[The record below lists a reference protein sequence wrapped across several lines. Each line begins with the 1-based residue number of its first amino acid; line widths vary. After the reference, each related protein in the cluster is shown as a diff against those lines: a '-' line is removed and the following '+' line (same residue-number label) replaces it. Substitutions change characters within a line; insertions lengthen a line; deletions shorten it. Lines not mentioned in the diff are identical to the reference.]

1 MKARQIIKE
10 KQNYEKDYKNFLEM
24 IVQIDPVSY
33 IGILSL
39 LGVPASVSVKEH
51 GVDKKRGRA
60 FEDTFPEV
68 VEKYSKLSTR
78 KRQTLNTLLKKYIKE
93 QKQDA
98 KKEKHS
104 QDGDE

>member
-1 MKARQIIKE
+1 MKAKQIIKE
-10 KQNYEKDYKNFLEM
+10 KQTYEKDYKDFLGM
-24 IVQIDPVSY
+24 IVQIDPMSY

-39 LGVPASVSVKEH
+39 LGVPASITVKEH

-60 FEDTFPEV
+60 FEDTFSEV

-93 QKQDA
+93 QKQDS
-98 KKEKHS
+98 KKEKHKKGS
-104 QDGDE
+104 DK